1 MRECTTDAV
10 ELTPEEIQHL
20 SQLPGAAHEVKSPLE
35 CELEDGHAGPHCAL
49 GQSDDLDPDDVT
61 HWWLRWSSESREW
74 THEPTCYLPDDDAPW
89 CPLPAGHEGA
99 HNWSP

>member
-35 CELEDGHAGPHCAL
+35 CELEDGHAGPHCTL
-49 GQSDDLDPDDVT
+49 GQSDDLDPDDIT